1 MGKKITNLLSLGVVA
16 TSAILLFTACTGK
29 KQGSTGQS
37 KKDSIALITDSNG
50 ISDQSFNEA
59 AWAGFKAYGKEH
71 NLQKGSGYQYFESNS
86 ATDFTPNFDQAA
98 KSGYDTIYGI
108 GYMLKDAV
116 KAAAKKNPKKN
127 FVIIDDIITKQ
138 KNVTSVTFKSN
149 EAAYL
154 AGVAAAYTTKTNKVA
169 FIGGAKAVT
178 LESFASGFKQGV
190 TDAAKALNKKIEV
203 TEQYIG
209 NFTATDK
216 AKSMAQSL
224 YANKYDVIFH
234 AAGSAGNGVFQE
246 AKAYNQM
253 RSASQRVWVVG
264 VDVDQAKLGNYKSK
278 DGQKGNFTLT
288 SVLKR
293 LDVATKSIADQA
305 AKGKFPGGKHLVYSL
320 KDNGVSVTKGSM
332 SPKAWTAVQKAKTQ
346 IVSGRVKVK

>member
-1 MGKKITNLLSLGVVA
+1 MTKLLSLGVVA
-16 TSAILLFTACTGK
+16 TFAILLFTACTGK

-59 AWAGFKAYGKEH
+59 AWQASKLTVKSIIYKKGPDINIS
-71 NLQKGSGYQYFESNS
+71 NLIVPLTLLQILIKQLSQVMIQF
-86 ATDFTPNFDQAA
+86 
-98 KSGYDTIYGI
+98 I

-116 KAAAKKNPKKN
+116 KAAAKKN

-149 EAAYL
+149 EVAYL

-178 LESFASGFKQGV
+178 IESFASGFKQGV
-190 TDAAKALNKKIEV
+190 TDTAKALNKKIEV

-246 AKAYNQM
+246 TKAYNQM
-253 RSASQRVWVVG
+253 RLASHRVWVVG

-278 DGQKGNFTLT
+278 DGQKVTL
-288 SVLKR
+288 L
-293 LDVATKSIADQA
+293 
-305 AKGKFPGGKHLVYSL
+305 
-320 KDNGVSVTKGSM
+320 
-332 SPKAWTAVQKAKTQ
+332 
-346 IVSGRVKVK
+346 